1 MGTDYSARCNRI
13 DARYR
18 RAEELI
24 EQFVNGNRSHVM
36 SAIAGADSWRLVAA
50 IGYFIASNPD
60 PDIRAAASAIVEAA
74 MREKEFA

>member
-1 MGTDYSARCNRI
+1 MSTAYTEKCNRI

-24 EQFVNGNRSHVM
+24 EQFMNGNRARVM
-36 SAIAGADSWRLVAA
+36 SAITGADSWRLMAA
-50 IGYFIASNPD
+50 IGYFIVSNAD
-60 PDIRAAASAIVEAA
+60 PDVRAAASAIVEAA